1 VLFSIFWPF
10 KLAAGLFKAL
20 LNLLIFI
27 SCALT
32 IAALMG
38 DRGWLWSLST
48 HFHMQYLSIQLIA
61 LLAVSIAYWNK
72 AKKGES
78 VLSRLETW
86 FNLVALMFFAGLN
99 LSQIAP
105 YYWPPLTISDSH
117 SKNTVKVMHI
127 NLFGYLNHNRQ
138 LVETAI
144 QSQDPDIVDLVE
156 YTEPWQRDLEHA
168 GIFKKYP
175 YRKIGQG
182 HIGLYSKLPL
192 RNARL
197 VYADP
202 NHKVAN
208 QANIVAQFRL
218 SQQPVTILVA
228 HPASPIQPSHLEWQQ
243 TSFRKWGKERPTL
256 GKNLLI
262 VGDLNTAP
270 WSVEFRRLL
279 KETGLRDSQVG
290 FGLQPSWPTFL
301 PFVRQNRLKSA
312 LALPFGIPI
321 DHILVSDNIQVLTRH
336 TGPFIGSDHL
346 PVIAELNLQN
356 TR

>member
-1 VLFSIFWPF
+1 
-10 KLAAGLFKAL
+10 
-20 LNLLIFI
+20 
-27 SCALT
+27 
-32 IAALMG
+32 MG

-48 HFHMQYLSIQLIA
+48 HFHMQYLSIQLLA
-61 LLAVSIAYWNK
+61 LLAVSFTYWNQ

-78 VLSRLETW
+78 VLSRIETW
-86 FNLVALMFFAGLN
+86 FNLVTLMFFAGLN

-105 YYWPPLTISDSH
+105 YYWPPLSPMSGSPNSTL
-117 SKNTVKVMHI
+117 KVMHI

-144 QSQDPDIVDLVE
+144 QNQNPDIVDLVE
-156 YTEPWQRDLEHA
+156 YTKPWQHDLEQA

-175 YRKIGQG
+175 YRVVGQG
-182 HIGLYSKLPL
+182 HIGLYSKRPMTG
-192 RNARL
+192 RL
-197 VYADP
+197 VYADSSR
-202 NHKVAN
+202 KVTN
-208 QANIVAQFRL
+208 QANIIARFKFN
-218 SQQPVTILVA
+218 QQPVTILVA
-228 HPASPIQPSHLEWQQ
+228 HPASPIQPSHLEWQK
-243 TSFRKWGKERPTL
+243 TSFRKWGKERVAL

-301 PFVRQNRLKSA
+301 PFVRDNQLKSA

-346 PVIAELNLQN
+346 PVVAELTLEHNH
-356 TR
+356 